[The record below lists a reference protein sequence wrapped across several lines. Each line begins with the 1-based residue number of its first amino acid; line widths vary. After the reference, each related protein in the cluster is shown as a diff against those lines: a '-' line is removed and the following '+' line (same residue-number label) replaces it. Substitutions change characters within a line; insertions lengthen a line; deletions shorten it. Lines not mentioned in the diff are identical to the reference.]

1 MTLLSY
7 INKIQDCIDQ
17 ALEEKNRHAGCF
29 VKTAVAIKRLEKF
42 IASQNRFI
50 RDLELLYFSRSV

>member
-1 MTLLSY
+1 MTLQNY

-17 ALEEKNRHAGCF
+17 ALEEKNRLAGCF
-29 VKTAVAIKRLEKF
+29 VKNAAVIKRLEKF